1 MGQCPSSQGAT
12 LPYTASD
19 GSVYSCDFYNSPD
32 ATSCYAK
39 GSTLG
44 TFRQECNCAL
54 DAVDSPAHR

>member
-44 TFRQECNCAL
+44 TFRQE
-54 DAVDSPAHR
+54 